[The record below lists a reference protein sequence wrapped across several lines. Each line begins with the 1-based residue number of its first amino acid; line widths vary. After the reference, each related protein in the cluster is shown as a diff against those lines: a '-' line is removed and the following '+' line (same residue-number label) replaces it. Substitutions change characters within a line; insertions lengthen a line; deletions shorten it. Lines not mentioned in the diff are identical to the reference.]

1 MQVGFCGCLQESDS
15 WIKTKGKIVNAA
27 YVLFSFM
34 VRVTAELNIFALSSE
49 EAFKISGEE
58 IRRGES

>member
-15 WIKTKGKIVNAA
+15 CIKTKGKIVNAA

-34 VRVTAELNIFALSSE
+34 VRVTAELNVLHYFQKKHSRCQG
-49 EAFKISGEE
+49 KK
-58 IRRGES
+58 